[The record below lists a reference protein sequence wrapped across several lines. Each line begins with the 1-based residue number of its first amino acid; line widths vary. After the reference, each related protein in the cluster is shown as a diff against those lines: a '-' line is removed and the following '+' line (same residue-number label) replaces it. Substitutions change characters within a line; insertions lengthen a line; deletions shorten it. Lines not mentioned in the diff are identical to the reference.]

1 MIQEIHDKSFFNSF
15 KTVGSLVLMFF
26 FLFVIGITF
35 FLAQT
40 SQDIRQEASNRKTTK
55 IESYLSRLRKSKPS
69 PTPNTSP
76 TPRTTINPTITTSST
91 TVTPGS
97 SPKICDTNGDNK
109 IDVQDLSMVLSHW
122 NKNDAPTAD
131 FNQDGI
137 INIDDLSALL
147 SNFGK

>member
-69 PTPNTSP
+69 TGSPKTYFLMIILYQAQSSP
-76 TPRTTINPTITTSST
+76 TDIKTHYHGHLPNR
-91 TVTPGS
+91 
-97 SPKICDTNGDNK
+97 
-109 IDVQDLSMVLSHW
+109 
-122 NKNDAPTAD
+122 A
-131 FNQDGI
+131 
-137 INIDDLSALL
+137 
-147 SNFGK
+147 

>member
-1 MIQEIHDKSFFNSF
+1 
-15 KTVGSLVLMFF
+15 
-26 FLFVIGITF
+26 
-35 FLAQT
+35 
-40 SQDIRQEASNRKTTK
+40 
-55 IESYLSRLRKSKPS
+55 
-69 PTPNTSP
+69 
-76 TPRTTINPTITTSST
+76 
-91 TVTPGS
+91 VTPGS

-137 INIDDLSALL
+137 TNINDLSALL